1 MQAARRRD
9 AEPRERSGGLFGVQ
23 VIGRIGLIALVGAE
37 IAAISL
43 GLMLERNLSSD
54 YAFAIAGLARTEE
67 ALSAALL
74 FSALFQGVF
83 TAPAIALAV
92 VYYSHK
98 VVGPMYRLTRT
109 FLAAREGELA
119 RETRLRPGDQLWPLI
134 QDLNLMEGRVE
145 ERMLNLQAALERTGE
160 SLRRYE
166 AVSGEY
172 REKARA
178 DLLRHIGEVKALLAP
193 EEPEP

>member
-1 MQAARRRD
+1 MQAARRQD
-9 AEPRERSGGLFGVQ
+9 AEPWKKSGLFGVQ
-23 VIGRIGLIALVGAE
+23 VIGRIGLIALIGAE

-43 GLMLERNLSSD
+43 GLMLERNLSRD
-54 YAFAIAGLARTEE
+54 YAVAVASLAKTEE

-74 FSALFQGVF
+74 YSALFQGMF

-109 FLAAREGELA
+109 FCAARDGEIE
-119 RETRLRPGDQLWPLI
+119 RETRLRPGDQLWPLT
-134 QDLNLMEGRVE
+134 QDLNLMERRIG
-145 ERMLNLQAALERTGE
+145 ERLLDLQAALERTGE
-160 SLRRYE
+160 SLRRYD

-172 REKARA
+172 REQARV
-178 DLLRHIGEVKALLAP
+178 DLLKHIGGIKALLAP
-193 EEPEP
+193 EEPGP